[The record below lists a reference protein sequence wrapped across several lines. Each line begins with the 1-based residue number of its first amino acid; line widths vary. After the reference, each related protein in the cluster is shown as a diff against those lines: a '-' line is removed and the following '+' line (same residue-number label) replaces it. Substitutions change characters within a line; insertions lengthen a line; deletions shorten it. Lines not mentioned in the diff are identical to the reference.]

1 MSQFYLPNEF
11 YHPKLNITTY
21 SIKVIRKLHLKIKKK
36 KKLFL
41 STYSTLVLV
50 VEDISQCRALDYLA
64 QGQSRSKTNT
74 ASSCTSMAE
83 DCTV

>member
-1 MSQFYLPNEF
+1 MSQFYLRNGF

-21 SIKVIRKLHLKIKKK
+21 SIKVIRKLHLKIIK